1 MQLTR
6 DLRGLATLLRALEDK
21 VAALAATAG
30 AGGGY
35 TAPGAFLLD
44 LFASIGLA
52 EGNHHVLADLLDRAG
67 GLLGDEAA
75 QQGRRCGVYRV
86 Y

>member
-6 DLRGLATLLRALEDK
+6 DLRGLAALLKALEDK
-21 VAALAATAG
+21 IAALAGAGGSG

-44 LFASIGLA
+44 LFASIGLQD
-52 EGNHHVLADLLDRAG
+52 GNHHVLADLLDRAS

-75 QQGRRCGVYRV
+75 QQGRRLAKP
-86 Y
+86 